1 MAVAEPVTQ
10 RDDGVLPRPGGV
22 RLRSSRKGRPGST
35 RRRSSTG
42 RRSSAGLWLLGGV
55 TLIAL
60 AAPLLAP
67 YSGTMPVP
75 AGPFRAPLD
84 GALLGTDEL
93 GRDLLSRVLLGLRA
107 SWLSAIAVVLS
118 GVLIG
123 GVVGLVA
130 AMRGGWLDALLM
142 RVTDLFL
149 ALPGPVLTIAVVV
162 ALGPSLPHVLLA
174 VGAVWW
180 PWYAR
185 IVRGE
190 VRTLL
195 ARPHVD
201 AARLAGVG
209 HFRLAVRHLLPG
221 AVPAV
226 LVTASLDVG
235 NLVLALAALSFLG
248 LGAAPPTPELGSMAA
263 GGLPY
268 LLGHPWVA
276 AVPATAVF
284 CLAFIANV
292 AGDSVRS
299 RLDAV

>member
-1 MAVAEPVTQ
+1 MAIAEPAVGQQLT
-10 RDDGVLPRPGGV
+10 RPGTV
-22 RLRSSRKGRPGST
+22 RVVRRGKG
-35 RRRSSTG
+35 G
-42 RRSSAGLWLLGGV
+42 RAGLVVLGAV
-55 TLIAL
+55 TLL
-60 AAPLLAP
+60 AVLAP
-67 YSGTMPVP
+67 VLAPHSGTAPV
-75 AGPFRAPLD
+75 AVGPFHAPLD
-84 GALLGTDEL
+84 GGLLGTDEL
-93 GRDLLSRVLLGLRA
+93 GRDLLSRVLYGLRA
-107 SWLSAIAVVLS
+107 SWLSALAVVAS
-118 GVLIG
+118 GVVIG
-123 GVVGLVA
+123 SIVGLVA
-130 AMRGGWLDALLM
+130 AMRGGWVDGLLM
-142 RVTDLFL
+142 RTTDLFL

-174 VGAVWW
+174 VAAVWW

-190 VRTLL
+190 VRVQL
-195 ARPHVD
+195 ARSHVD

-209 HFRLAVRHLLPG
+209 TLRLARRHLLPG

-248 LGAAPPTPELGSMAA
+248 LGAPPPSPELGAMAA

-276 AVPATAVF
+276 VVPATAVF
-284 CLAFIANV
+284 LLAFAANV
-292 AGDSVRS
+292 AGDRVRD

>member
-1 MAVAEPVTQ
+1 MTTLDAS
-10 RDDGVLPRPGGV
+10 VL
-22 RLRSSRKGRPGST
+22 LRPGSVRV
-35 RRRSSTG
+35 RRARTG
-42 RRSSAGLWLLGGV
+42 GSAGLLVLAVV
-55 TLIAL
+55 TLVAV

-67 YSGTMPVP
+67 HSGTAPVS
-75 AGPFRAPLD
+75 AGPFRPPLD
-84 GALLGTDEL
+84 GTLLGTDEL
-93 GRDLLSRVLLGLRA
+93 GRDLLSRILYGLRA
-107 SWLSAIAVVLS
+107 SWLSALCVVAS
-118 GVLIG
+118 GVVIGGLIG
-123 GVVGLVA
+123 VVA
-130 AMRGGWLDALLM
+130 AIRGGWVDALLM
-142 RVTDLFL
+142 RMTDLFL

-190 VRTLL
+190 VRNLL
-195 ARPHVD
+195 ARSHVD

-209 HFRLAVRHLLPG
+209 TLRLAARHLLPG

-248 LGAAPPTPELGSMAA
+248 LGAPPPSPELGAMAA
-263 GGLPY
+263 TGLPS
-268 LLGHPWVA
+268 LLGHPWLA

-284 CLAFIANV
+284 LLAFAANV
-292 AGDSVRS
+292 AGDSVRD

>member
-1 MAVAEPVTQ
+1 MAIAEPAVGQQLT
-10 RDDGVLPRPGGV
+10 RPGTV
-22 RLRSSRKGRPGST
+22 RVVRRGKG
-35 RRRSSTG
+35 G
-42 RRSSAGLWLLGGV
+42 RAGLVVLGAV
-55 TLIAL
+55 TLL
-60 AAPLLAP
+60 AVLAP
-67 YSGTMPVP
+67 VLAPHSGTAPV
-75 AGPFRAPLD
+75 AVGPFHAPLD
-84 GALLGTDEL
+84 GGLLGTDEL
-93 GRDLLSRVLLGLRA
+93 GRDLLSRVLYGLRA
-107 SWLSAIAVVLS
+107 SWLSALAVVAS
-118 GVLIG
+118 GVAIG
-123 GVVGLVA
+123 SIVGLVA
-130 AMRGGWLDALLM
+130 AMRGGWVDGLLM
-142 RVTDLFL
+142 RTTDLFL

-174 VGAVWW
+174 VAAVWW

-190 VRTLL
+190 VRVQL
-195 ARPHVD
+195 ARSHVD

-209 HFRLAVRHLLPG
+209 TLRLARRHLLPG

-248 LGAAPPTPELGSMAA
+248 LGAPPPSPELGAMAA

-276 AVPATAVF
+276 VVPATAVF
-284 CLAFIANV
+284 LLAFAANV
-292 AGDSVRS
+292 AGDRVRD

>member
-1 MAVAEPVTQ
+1 MTTVDAS
-10 RDDGVLPRPGGV
+10 VL
-22 RLRSSRKGRPGST
+22 LRPGSVRV
-35 RRRSSTG
+35 RRARKG
-42 RRSSAGLWLLGGV
+42 CSAGLLVLAIV
-55 TLIAL
+55 TVVAV

-67 YSGTMPVP
+67 HSGTAPVP
-75 AGPFRAPLD
+75 AGPFRPPLD
-84 GALLGTDEL
+84 GTLLGTDEL
-93 GRDLLSRVLLGLRA
+93 GRDLLSRILYGLRA
-107 SWLSAIAVVLS
+107 SWLSALCVVAS
-118 GVLIG
+118 GVVIGGLIG
-123 GVVGLVA
+123 VVA
-130 AMRGGWLDALLM
+130 AIRGGWIDALLM
-142 RVTDLFL
+142 RMTDLFL

-190 VRTLL
+190 VRNLL
-195 ARPHVD
+195 ARSHVD

-209 HFRLAVRHLLPG
+209 TLRLAARHLLPG

-248 LGAAPPTPELGSMAA
+248 LGAPPPSPELGAMAA
-263 GGLPY
+263 NGLPY

-284 CLAFIANV
+284 LLAFAANV
-292 AGDSVRS
+292 AGDSVRD